1 MAILKKKPTG
11 PTYITGETEVTIP
24 FPVKKQDG
32 YYTSMKDVY
41 EDGMRAEVARLKPK
55 VVPTGVDENLINRQ
69 QYKESNFNPKAVSP
83 RNARGLAQIMPNVEG
98 DAVKAGVV
106 KQGDNIYDPVVNEKI
121 QKWYM
126 NNLYNST
133 FINKKDVEQKD
144 SVKLAKVLAAYNWGR
159 GNVSEYLTKQKER
172 GVDIYN
178 SYDWIKDLPKETS
191 DYVNA
196 ILLKKNSNFEDN
208 YKRALIKRNKNT

>member
-41 EDGMRAEVARLKPK
+41 EDGMKAEAARLKPK
-55 VVPTGVDENLINRQ
+55 VVPTGIDENLINRQ
-69 QYKESNFNPKAVSP
+69 QYKESNFNPNAVSP
-83 RNARGLAQIMPNVEG
+83 AGARGLTQIMPKTEKELKEKGVISQ
-98 DAVKAGVV
+98 DANIFDEEVSKKA
-106 KQGDNIYDPVVNEKI
+106 QSYMMNE
-121 QKWYM
+121 
-126 NNLYNST
+126 LYNSS

-159 GNVSEYLTKQKER
+159 GNVVEYLQKQKEK

-178 SYDWIKDLPKETS
+178 SYDWIKNMPKETS

-196 ILLKKNSNFEDN
+196 ILLKKNPNFEDS
-208 YKRALIKRNKNT
+208 YKKALIKRNKNT

>member
-1 MAILKKKPTG
+1 MAILKKKPKG

-41 EDGMRAEVARLKPK
+41 EDGMKAEAARLKPK

-69 QYKESNFNPKAVSP
+69 QYKESTFNPKAVSP

>member
-98 DAVKAGVV
+98 DAIKAGVV